1 MSHFP
6 SVGCWSL
13 NGKVKDGTRRPLSSC
28 EDLNV
33 VVLLAEPIRESYME
47 EWDLKILASLSFVH
61 YFLPMIGPRG
71 KERESRRLKD
81 LHSSNR

>member
-1 MSHFP
+1 MSHLP
-6 SVGCWSL
+6 SVGFWSL
-13 NGKVKDGTRRPLSSC
+13 NGKVKDGTRSLLSSC

-33 VVLLAEPIRESYME
+33 VVLLAKPIRESYME
-47 EWDLKILASLSFVH
+47 GWDSKILASSSFVH

-81 LHSSNR
+81 LQGSNG